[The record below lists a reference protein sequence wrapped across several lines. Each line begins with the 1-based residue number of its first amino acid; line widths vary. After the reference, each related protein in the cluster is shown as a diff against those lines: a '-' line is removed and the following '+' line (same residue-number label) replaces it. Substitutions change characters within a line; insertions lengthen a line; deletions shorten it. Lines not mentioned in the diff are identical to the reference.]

1 MGRDGAKRFSRPPRS
16 TALAPLRARY
26 GIGGG
31 ELIAASA
38 SGRMFPPSIDEG
50 ALTAVLPIGRPCDPP
65 SDGQHPFTTIA
76 PAGGAASPSKFGPIA
91 PAPPEPERSAIQDSA
106 RQMPAPA
113 RLPSRD
119 TAGTQQEQKRSKPLN
134 LWRTR
139 RDSNS
144 RPLPSEGRAPRDK
157 RTLSS
162 MTPTR
167 HPGTARRARRGR
179 QRCGGRYFD

>member
-1 MGRDGAKRFSRPPRS
+1 M
-16 TALAPLRARY
+16 
-26 GIGGG
+26 GGG
-31 ELIAASA
+31 DLIAASA
-38 SGRMFPPSIDEG
+38 SGGMLPPSIDEG

-113 RLPSRD
+113 RLRSRD
-119 TAGTQQEQKRSKPLN
+119 TAGTQKEQKRSKPLN

-144 RPLPSEGRAPRDK
+144 RPLPSGSRGFSQPPSKWGASYGETRKCRFA
-157 RTLSS
+157 TLLAFPAGQEE
-162 MTPTR
+162 MTSNDR
-167 HPGTARRARRGR
+167 LELR
-179 QRCGGRYFD
+179 